1 MASTGQAASQAPQEI
16 HLSASISYLSSPSA
30 MASLGQVSAQLP
42 HLMHSSLI
50 LYAIGTAPPCL
61 GRVSRTKQDG
71 NKNAFIFLRS
81 YGRSSTLHL
90 HCITFFFKCK
100 HFFKV
105 ICDYFAI
112 KIGLHKNLPIR
123 YAHITHILL
132 TSQYT
137 VQFTFLFANQYIIAY
152 IIIYSCFSDSRRP
165 SNAFKRH
172 HSLPF

>member
-61 GRVSRTKQDG
+61 GRVLRTKQDG

-81 YGRSSTLHL
+81 YSRSSTLHL

-137 VQFTFLFANQYIIAY
+137 VQFTFLFANQYIIRLHY
-152 IIIYSCFSDSRRP
+152 NI
-165 SNAFKRH
+165 
-172 HSLPF
+172 